1 MVLAT
6 DKWASRSI
14 PGKVTLSDTDQHWHL
29 WDHKELDEE
38 HEECPF
44 LTQAAELGVVN
55 TFQHTATLLEA
66 GMTCETGPSVP
77 SLAPWENVSFGIRPS
92 VLFEMFLVWPC
103 LAGLRWEKS
112 NPSFLLSS
120 RLRNE
125 LARFLPQF
133 VSLSTCSIFSLLP
146 LSWSWSHLFF

>member
-1 MVLAT
+1 MSLSPTGGRVGGGEYLPT
-6 DKWASRSI
+6 YSDS
-14 PGKVTLSDTDQHWHL
+14 PGGWH
-29 WDHKELDEE
+29 D
-38 HEECPF
+38 
-44 LTQAAELGVVN
+44 
-55 TFQHTATLLEA
+55 
-66 GMTCETGPSVP
+66 CETGPSVP
-77 SLAPWENVSFGIRPS
+77 SLTPWENVSFGIRPS

-146 LSWSWSHLFF
+146 LSWS